1 MFSSVFSFNFCHKF
15 SWTKKFV
22 SFQKFASSDKS
33 ERPAHQPEEFGL
45 LLFVLFFFYC
55 GSAARRE
62 RFTQL
67 RRPVIIFNAEE
78 QEHDKF
84 IKSTSFDET
93 FTPHASNKTIVLVF
107 PPPLLSSFFCYYS
120 TSKLPSNKNKREKR
134 RKKETFYLVDFT
146 FFSFLEKNQ
155 QQKNSTR
162 KSNLPDRKFNGNS
175 SRRFTYTGACYV
187 LGKLFAFFFQ
197 LIIVSQTTK

>member
-1 MFSSVFSFNFCHKF
+1 MFSSVFSFNFCDKF

-33 ERPAHQPEEFGL
+33 ERPAHQPGEFGL
-45 LLFVLFFFYC
+45 LLFVFVFFYC
-55 GSAARRE
+55 AAAARRE

-93 FTPHASNKTIVLVF
+93 FTPPRIEQDNRPRFSSSSTFVIF
-107 PPPLLSSFFCYYS
+107 LL
-120 TSKLPSNKNKREKR
+120 LLNIEI
-134 RKKETFYLVDFT
+134 TF
-146 FFSFLEKNQ
+146 E
-155 QQKNSTR
+155 
-162 KSNLPDRKFNGNS
+162 
-175 SRRFTYTGACYV
+175 
-187 LGKLFAFFFQ
+187 
-197 LIIVSQTTK
+197 